1 MMMVAGPYRYR
12 QPAVVNTLMVEGTQP
27 PSSSSSSSSSFQLP
41 LCLEEIN
48 DLRKRGRE
56 AMELLFV
63 KRTSRAGFM
72 VEL

>member
-12 QPAVVNTLMVEGTQP
+12 QPAVVNTSMVEGTQP
-27 PSSSSSSSSSFQLP
+27 PSSSSSSSFQLP

-72 VEL
+72 VDL